1 MIRSSSDESVLDPSE
16 DEAMDTV
23 ILPLVPASSLWGDL
37 ASRAWAASAVVV
49 VTAVFP
55 GDCSSKKIPPAV
67 TEISKTASTIARI
80 RNRLFSFGV
89 FIVSSFLERSMFLA
103 LLRYFMHIAALTM
116 EV

>member
-1 MIRSSSDESVLDPSE
+1 ME
-16 DEAMDTV
+16 TV
-23 ILPLVPASSLWGDL
+23 ILPLVPASSLRGDTT
-37 ASRAWAASAVVV
+37 SKDWISSAVVL
-49 VTAVFP
+49 VTAVFL